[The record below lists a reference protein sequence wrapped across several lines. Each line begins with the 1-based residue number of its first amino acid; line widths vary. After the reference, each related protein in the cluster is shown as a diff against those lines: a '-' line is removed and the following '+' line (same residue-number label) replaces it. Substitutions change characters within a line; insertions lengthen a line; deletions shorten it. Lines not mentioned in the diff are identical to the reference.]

1 MSVTGAVILLHGAS
15 HYGGDAGKKGVF
27 LLDRLVAVGSRR
39 IRVRGLG
46 ANRAGE
52 IKITRFSRNKA
63 VRIGEMIET
72 AGARTLTRVA
82 GRHVLA
88 IQDTT
93 TVRAE
98 EKGRCIALHPV
109 IAVDAIEGALLGFV
123 DGRFFMRNGG
133 KAVPHK
139 DKAFAE
145 KEIPA
150 G

>member
-1 MSVTGAVILLHGAS
+1 
-15 HYGGDAGKKGVF
+15 
-27 LLDRLVAVGSRR
+27 LLDRLVAVGSCG
-39 IRVRGLG
+39 IRVRRLG

-72 AGARTLTRVA
+72 AAARALTRVA
-82 GRHVLA
+82 GRHVLT

-98 EKGRCIALHPV
+98 QNGRCIALHPV
-109 IAVDAIEGALLGFV
+109 IAVDAIEGALLGLV
-123 DGRFFMRNGG
+123 DGRFFVRKGG
-133 KAVPHK
+133 GLCCTRIRPWQRRKAV
-139 DKAFAE
+139 
-145 KEIPA
+145 A